1 MNRSEF
7 GRLVSAL
14 RKEHIDEEMNFW
26 TQKKLGEETGL
37 GELII
42 GKIERGQRANLDG
55 DTLLRLA
62 NALRLTSGER
72 REFFLAA
79 SGISEEK
86 IPRQHSDPRSTLDEL
101 IQMMRQIQSPAF
113 IMDVYCD
120 MLAVNTAIWR
130 LFNPNLTNSG
140 GMVAQPTGFN
150 IMRDVFSLEREL
162 RSKVM
167 GQHWDSIAR
176 RNLMH
181 FRESTL
187 QYRSTP
193 YFRYLLGDLLSLPQF
208 RRYWNE
214 VQFTK
219 DDHFLSGDW
228 IWFESPEWG
237 ALKYLVTTVVALT
250 TYGKLE
256 LCVYVPASPNTATAT
271 NRIIKPPGL
280 TVHRLAP
287 WPEKPI
293 P

>member
-113 IMDVYCD
+113 IMDV
-120 MLAVNTAIWR
+120 
-130 LFNPNLTNSG
+130 
-140 GMVAQPTGFN
+140 
-150 IMRDVFSLEREL
+150 
-162 RSKVM
+162 
-167 GQHWDSIAR
+167 
-176 RNLMH
+176 
-181 FRESTL
+181 
-187 QYRSTP
+187 
-193 YFRYLLGDLLSLPQF
+193 
-208 RRYWNE
+208 
-214 VQFTK
+214 
-219 DDHFLSGDW
+219 
-228 IWFESPEWG
+228 
-237 ALKYLVTTVVALT
+237 
-250 TYGKLE
+250 
-256 LCVYVPASPNTATAT
+256 
-271 NRIIKPPGL
+271 
-280 TVHRLAP
+280 
-287 WPEKPI
+287 
-293 P
+293 